1 MKILALETATEA
13 CSVALYIDGAITEQF
28 ELAPRMHATLVLPM
42 CEAVLAE
49 GGLALGALDAL
60 AFGCG
65 PGSFTGLR
73 IAAGVIQGLALGA
86 DLPVAPVSTLAALA
100 QQVFIKQEVQCAFAA
115 LDARMG
121 EVYWGVYQCDQN
133 DLAELV
139 GEEAVITAEQVIC
152 PANRQGAGVGHGWR
166 SYQAELKQ
174 RLAGQVVVIND
185 EYYPRA
191 AEVSILAVKPV
202 MAGQLVPAEQALP
215 VYLRNQVAR
224 KPVIAV

>member
-13 CSVALYIDGAITEQF
+13 CSVALSIDGVITEAF
-28 ELAPRMHATLVLPM
+28 ELAPRMHAKLVLPM
-42 CEAVLAE
+42 CERLLADAGLVLSH
-49 GGLALGALDAL
+49 LDAL

-86 DLPVAPVSTLAALA
+86 DLPIASVSTLAALA
-100 QQVFIKQEVQCAFAA
+100 QQIFIRQETDCAFAA

-121 EVYWGVYQCDQN
+121 EVYWGVYQRDKKGLA
-133 DLAELV
+133 DLF
-139 GEEAVITAEQVIC
+139 GEEMVIPASQVIY
-152 PANRQGAGVGHGWR
+152 PVGRLGVGVGNGWQ
-166 SYQAELKQ
+166 SYQTELTQ
-174 RLAGQVVVIND
+174 RLGEQLIGIQH

-191 AEVSILAVKPV
+191 AEVCRLAVRQA
-202 MAGQLVPAEQALP
+202 MEGHLLPAEQALP

-224 KPVIAV
+224 KPA

>member
-13 CSVALYIDGAITEQF
+13 CSVALYIDGTVTERF
-28 ELAPRMHATLVLPM
+28 EIAPRMHAKLVLPM

-49 GGLALGALDAL
+49 GGVALRELDAL

-86 DLPVAPVSTLAALA
+86 DLSVAPISTLAALA
-100 QQVFIKQEVQCAFAA
+100 QQVFVKQQAQYAFVA

-121 EVYWGVYQCDQN
+121 EVYWGVYQRNQDG
-133 DLAELV
+133 LAELM
-139 GEEAVITAEQVIC
+139 GAEAVLTAEQVIC
-152 PANRQGAGVGHGWR
+152 PDVVEGIGVGHGWG

-174 RLAGQVVVIND
+174 RLGEQVSAIY
-185 EYYPRA
+185 EAYYPSA
-191 AEVSILAVKPV
+191 AEVCLLAVRPV
-202 MAGQLVPAEQALP
+202 KDGLLVSAEQALP

-224 KPVIAV
+224 KSVSL